1 MAIHELPT
9 TRWCLR
15 EDNREAEE
23 FLSKELRIDRIVS
36 KVLIHRQIGALDDI
50 RRYLNPSLQD
60 LHNPFLMR
68 DMQKAVDR
76 LIRALHHNEK
86 IVVYGDYDADGITS
100 VVVLLRFIK
109 EIHRNVSFY
118 IPDRVSEG
126 YGLNIAAVNRF
137 KTDGVT
143 LIVAVDCGMANHEEI
158 ASARQLGIDVVIL
171 DHHEPAETL
180 PQAEAIVNPK
190 RRDCTFP
197 FKQLAAVGIVF
208 NFLIA
213 LRGALR
219 SEGFWK
225 SNNYPNLRDYLD
237 LVALGT
243 IGDVVPLVD
252 ENRIFAKIGMEL
264 ISHDI
269 RTGIHALKLVCG
281 IEGKTVEA
289 GKASFTLIPRI
300 NAAGR
305 IASASHAVEL
315 LLSENS
321 EEALK
326 LAQRLEGF
334 NKKRQSMER
343 VIFAQLLDTVTKA
356 AHSGGSEPM
365 VFSSSDWHPG
375 VIGIVAS
382 RLADRFGR
390 PAILISI
397 KDGVGK
403 GSGRSAADFNLFEGI
418 KRCESHLLAYGGH
431 RFAAGILIEE
441 ENIVPFTKQLSKIIN
456 DSCPEEEYT
465 ACTQIDAQCLLSDIT
480 PELLAQ
486 LSMLAPFG
494 SGNHEPVLCARNV
507 RATSP
512 VIAANSH
519 LKMRVSQEG
528 ATIPAIWFN
537 KSQHLHDICG
547 SAALDIAFTPKINDW
562 NGLENLQL
570 IVKDAMSS
578 IQQDNDAI
586 TSDPWAPAC

>member
-1 MAIHELPT
+1 MSVHELPT

-15 EDNREAEE
+15 DDNRDAEE
-23 FLSKELRIDRIVS
+23 FLSRELSIDSIVS
-36 KVLIHRQIGALDDI
+36 RVLINRDFSDIEQI

-60 LHNPFLMR
+60 LHNPFLMQ

-76 LIRALHHNEK
+76 LVCALHRSEK
-86 IVVYGDYDADGITS
+86 IVIYGDYDADGITS
-100 VVVLLRFIK
+100 VAVLLRFIK
-109 EIHRNVSFY
+109 EIHQDASFY

-126 YGLNIAAVNRF
+126 YGLNIAAVDRF
-137 KTDGVT
+137 KSEGVG

-158 ASARQLGIDVVIL
+158 MYARQMGIDVIIL
-171 DHHEPAETL
+171 DHHEPSESL
-180 PQAEAIVNPK
+180 PLAAAIVNPK
-190 RRDCTFP
+190 RTDCTFP

-213 LRGALR
+213 LRGVLR

-225 SNNYPNLRDYLD
+225 TNNYPNLRDYLD

-264 ISHDI
+264 ISRDSRI
-269 RTGIHALKLVCG
+269 GISALKMVCG

-289 GKASFTLIPRI
+289 SKASFTLIPRI

-305 IASASHAVEL
+305 ISSACYAVDL
-315 LLSENS
+315 LLAENS

-343 VIFAQLLDTVTKA
+343 VIFGQLLETVTKA
-356 AHSGGSEPM
+356 ALSGESEPM
-365 VFSSSDWHPG
+365 VFSSNDWHPG

-465 ACTQIDAQCLLSDIT
+465 ACTKIDAQCLLTDINQ
-480 PELLAQ
+480 ELVSQ

-507 RATSP
+507 VVSSP
-512 VIAANSH
+512 VIVGNNH
-519 LKMRVSQEG
+519 LKMRVSHEG
-528 ATIPAIWFN
+528 ATMNSIWFN
-537 KSQHLHDICG
+537 KGQYLQDI
-547 SAALDIAFTPKINDW
+547 SNSMLDIAFTPKVNDW
-562 NGLENLQL
+562 NGSDNLQL
-570 IVKDAMSS
+570 IMKDAMPT
-578 IQQDNDAI
+578 I
-586 TSDPWAPAC
+586 P